1 MNVVDEAASSG
12 PEADAASAS
21 MPRLVVTIDGPAGTG
36 KSSVARRVAQRLGL
50 EVLDT
55 GAMYRA
61 VALVACRTE
70 VDPADEPAVLAA
82 LDRHPIG
89 VDTGISPFVTTIDG
103 TDPGD
108 AIRSP
113 EVEAIVSIVAAL
125 PGVRARLVELQR
137 SVGARSPR
145 LVTEGR
151 DQGSVV
157 FPDATVRFYLT
168 ASADTRADRRVT
180 QIRARGG
187 DADRRAILA
196 GIESRDRLDASRQ
209 DAPLVRPDGAVTLDT
224 DRLTLDEVVER
235 LVAEVHARASAPGD
249 GPA

>member
-1 MNVVDEAASSG
+1 MTVVDEAASSG
-12 PEADAASAS
+12 PEADAAFAS

-36 KSSVARRVAQRLGL
+36 KSSVARRVAGSLGL

-61 VALVACRTE
+61 VALVACRTG
-70 VDPADEPAVLAA
+70 VDPSDEPAVLAA

-103 TDPGD
+103 ADPGD
-108 AIRSP
+108 SIRSP

-125 PGVRARLVELQR
+125 PAVRARLVELQR

-187 DADRRAILA
+187 DADRSAILA
-196 GIESRDRLDASRQ
+196 GIESRDRLDASRR
-209 DAPLVRPDGAVTLDT
+209 DAPLVRPEGAVILDT

-235 LVAEVHARASAPGD
+235 LVSEVHARATGPGD
-249 GPA
+249 GTA